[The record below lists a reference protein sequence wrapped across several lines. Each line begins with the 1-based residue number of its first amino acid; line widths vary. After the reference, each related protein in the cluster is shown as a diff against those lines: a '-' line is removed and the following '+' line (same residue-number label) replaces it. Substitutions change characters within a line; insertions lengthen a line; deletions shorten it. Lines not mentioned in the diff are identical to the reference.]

1 MSTILIHE
9 VHDMWP
15 ATLVEIGGMSR
26 KHPFVGLIQIAEN
39 SAYRSCDEL
48 ISLLPYTK
56 NYMRKHGLAEEKW
69 HYIPNGIIEE
79 EWEDSEPIPEEH
91 EKVLHSLKEEG
102 KFIVGYFGGHALNNA
117 LDILLE
123 AAKKYN
129 DKDTVF
135 VLVGDG
141 VEKQRLMVR
150 KKDEKIENVIFLP
163 AVPKRSIP
171 ALVNCYDCIY
181 MGAHESTLY
190 RFGIS
195 FNKMFDSMMSGK
207 PLILSVTAPSTLIR
221 DFNCGYTVK
230 SGDIQGI
237 LNSIE
242 KIKRMSDQER
252 KEMGERGRQAVKEH
266 FLYRNLSR
274 EAAELFGKGKKNIV
288 LINHYAGSPEMG
300 MSFRTYYMA
309 REWVRMGHRVDIIAA
324 DYSHLRRK
332 NPAPQKDFETKNI
345 DGIQYHWI
353 HTNRYGGNGVKRAM
367 TMFEFVGKLWLHAG
381 RIVKECSPDVV
392 ITSSTYPLD
401 TYAGQRIRSL
411 SNRRK

>member
-1 MSTILIHE
+1 MSAILIHE

-15 ATLVEIGGMSR
+15 STLVEIGGMSR
-26 KHPFVGLIQIAEN
+26 MHPFVGLIQIAEN
-39 SAYRSCDEL
+39 SAYRNCDEL

-56 NYMRKHGLAEEKW
+56 RYMRKHGMAEEKW
-69 HYIPNGIIEE
+69 HYIPNGVIEE
-79 EWEDSEPIPEEH
+79 EWEDSEPIPEKH
-91 EKVLHSLKEEG
+91 DKILRSLREEG

-117 LDILLE
+117 LDILLDV
-123 AAKKYN
+123 AKNQK
-129 DKDTVF
+129 DKKTVF

-141 VEKQRLMVR
+141 VEKKRLMAR
-150 KKDEKIENVIFLP
+150 KNDENIDNVIFLP
-163 AVPKRSIP
+163 AVPKKSIP
-171 ALVNCYDCIY
+171 TLVSSYDCIY

-207 PLILSVTAPSTLIR
+207 PLILSVTAPSTPIR
-221 DFNCGYTVK
+221 DFYCGYTVK

-237 LNSIE
+237 SDSIE
-242 KIKRMSDQER
+242 KIKRMSEQER
-252 KEMGERGRQAVKEH
+252 KEMGERGRQAVKNH
-266 FLYRNLSR
+266 FLYKNLSK
-274 EAAELFGKGKKNIV
+274 EAANLFGKGKKNII

-309 REWVRMGHRVDIIAA
+309 REWVRMGHQVHIIAA
-324 DYSHLRRK
+324 DYSHLRRR
-332 NPAPQKDFETKNI
+332 NPYPKKDFETENI
-345 DGIQYHWI
+345 DGIHYHWI
-353 HTNRYGGNGVKRAM
+353 HTNQYNGNGVKRAM

-381 RIVKECSPDVV
+381 WIVKECAPDVI

-401 TYAGQRIRSL
+401 TYAGQRIQAL